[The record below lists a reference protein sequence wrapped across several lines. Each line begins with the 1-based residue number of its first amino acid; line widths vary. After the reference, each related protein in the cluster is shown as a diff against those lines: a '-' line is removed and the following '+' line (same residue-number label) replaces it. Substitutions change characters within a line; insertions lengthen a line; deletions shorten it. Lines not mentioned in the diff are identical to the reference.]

1 METGDGQSGGLGGEK
16 MKEVRRRGE
25 GKRVKREKAALNCAR
40 GQHRSGWRPRG
51 EEPRPEKEI
60 WEDSSLEADWTRPMT
75 FCIQRTVQNVW
86 SKEPAV
92 VTTPYPNLVTGVR
105 ERWGKQRV

>member
-1 METGDGQSGGLGGEK
+1 

-51 EEPRPEKEI
+51 GGAAAREGNLGGQLIGGRV
-60 WEDSSLEADWTRPMT
+60 DSSDGILHSEDRSECVEQGACCRDHTLPQPGHRSQGEM
-75 FCIQRTVQNVW
+75 
-86 SKEPAV
+86 
-92 VTTPYPNLVTGVR
+92 G
-105 ERWGKQRV
+105 